1 MGSTNS
7 SLASATAAAAAA
19 AAAAATR
26 PKAAATHQFLH
37 PVPKPITS
45 VEFLDA
51 VRAAT
56 PPRFP
61 LARISRPRRIGLA
74 VSGGVD
80 SMALAFLF
88 NRLREYMP
96 LMRIVDNPL
105 TKLSAFIID
114 HRLREGSADEALAV
128 ANEVRK
134 LSHIRPHVDTINWK
148 LEGIEGD
155 PAAAPNLESI
165 ARRARYHRLG
175 RMCATLRVESL
186 FLAHHQDDQYETVL
200 MRLLAGH
207 GSRGLR
213 GIAVA
218 ANIPECYDMHNVY
231 ESGHVDD
238 QRAQAPLVSFR
249 PPKKDWV
256 SVRKEL
262 SSELD
267 TDLYGAELR
276 AGLQMGWHESPYLGG
291 GVSDAL
297 FSAASS
303 ASAKARA
310 AKAAAAARNMPQI
323 HSEDAGVMVYRPL
336 LGFPKDRLVATCEAN
351 NVRWFE
357 DATNKDR
364 TLTMRNAVRHLVRE
378 HALPRALGR
387 DHVLRLAAQC
397 DARVKGQEWEAGRWI
412 RGGVKADLEPN
423 VGTLVVELP
432 GMGVPG
438 RTAAAAA
445 ARKSIYDDTRRE
457 LRLAH
462 RRLIAALMVR
472 KLVAL
477 VSPDRNPPQLASLQ
491 TVVGRLF
498 PELAERSDETSKSNS
513 NSDSNNPAT
522 TTPKAFNQASVL
534 FLPVGPR
541 KWYLVREPY
550 PSLQPQPE
558 LTFTTVKNTYL
569 RRYPT
574 FPPTKWQTHDQDGG
588 SVEKP
593 VWEGPPPA
601 PIPPNSARQWHS
613 WQRFQLWDGRFWV
626 RVKGRVKAVFRIA
639 PFSPVHGRV
648 FRERLGE
655 GEGAGYGNAPE
666 APKAPVAPA
675 ETKESAAADN
685 NSDDKDDNYYCSGGG
700 GRGGG
705 GFGSARIGVT
715 GGDRGPSTAA
725 DKDGR
730 ARLEGILKRFAPG
743 KVRYTLPALYAVHR
757 DNETGEE
764 VLRMLALPTLG
775 IGLPGLERWV
785 QYEVRYRKIDRSLL
799 DGPPFGVSLR
809 RRAVPRGG
817 AAALRKKVLEEGIA
831 EERDRRR
838 IGALRRRRM
847 GRSGGG
853 GGGTGG
859 GGGGKRSGRIASRE
873 WRGGRF
879 RLMKFKTKNMIER

>member
-7 SLASATAAAAAA
+7 SLASATAAAV
-19 AAAAATR
+19 ATK
-26 PKAAATHQFLH
+26 PKAVATHQFLH
-37 PVPKPITS
+37 PVPKPITF

-88 NRLREYMP
+88 SRLRERMP

-105 TKLSAFIID
+105 TKLSAFIVD

-134 LSHIRPHVDTINWK
+134 LSHIRPHVETINWK

-249 PPKKDWV
+249 LPKKDWA

-267 TDLYGAELR
+267 TDLYGVELR

-303 ASAKARA
+303 AKAKARA
-310 AKAAAAARNMPQI
+310 AKDAAAARNMPQI
-323 HSEDAGVMVYRPL
+323 HSEDAGIMVYRPL

-351 NVRWFE
+351 KVRWFE

-387 DHVLRLAAQC
+387 DHVLRLAARC
-397 DARVKGQEWEAGRWI
+397 DARVRGQEWEAGRWI
-412 RGGVKADLEPN
+412 RDGVKADLEPN
-423 VGTLVVELP
+423 VGTLVIELP

-491 TVVGRLF
+491 T
-498 PELAERSDETSKSNS
+498 
-513 NSDSNNPAT
+513 
-522 TTPKAFNQASVL
+522 AFNQASVL

-569 RRYPT
+569 RQYPT

-588 SVEKP
+588 SVKEP
-593 VWEGPPPA
+593 VREAPPPA
-601 PIPPNSARQWHS
+601 PVPPIPSNSARQWHS

-626 RVKGRVKAVFRIA
+626 CVKGRVKAVFRVA

-655 GEGAGYGNAPE
+655 GEAYGNAPE
-666 APKAPVAPA
+666 TPKAPVAPA
-675 ETKESAAADN
+675 ETKESAATDN
-685 NSDDKDDNYYCSGGG
+685 NNDDKDDNYYCSGGG
-700 GRGGG
+700 VG

-715 GGDRGPSTAA
+715 GGDRGASTTP

-799 DGPPFGVSLR
+799 DDPSFGGSLR

-831 EERDRRR
+831 EERGRRR
-838 IGALRRRRM
+838 IGAVGMGRM

-853 GGGTGG
+853 GGG
-859 GGGGKRSGRIASRE
+859 KRSGRRSSRE
-873 WRGGRF
+873 WRRGRF
-879 RLMKFKTKNMIER
+879 PSDEVQNKKLG